1 MSVFRWVFLCVL
13 LALPGAAQSLAFEVV
28 SIKPDNTQDFRNM
41 RMKVLPA
48 RPFLGDRPARA
59 NAAGLRLQ
67 PADESVGT
75 PVGRPGLG
83 QSRTVR
89 YRGEAPGW
97 GVPGGTRNAPFCDEF
112 VTFCT

>member
-1 MSVFRWVFLCVL
+1 MSVFRRVFLCVL

-67 PADESVGT
+67 PADDLSERLSGVPDWANREQYDIEAKP
-75 PVGRPGLG
+75 PVGAFP
-83 QSRTVR
+83 
-89 YRGEAPGW
+89 A
-97 GVPGGTRNAPFCDEF
+97 VPGTLHS
-112 VTFCT
+112 VMSL